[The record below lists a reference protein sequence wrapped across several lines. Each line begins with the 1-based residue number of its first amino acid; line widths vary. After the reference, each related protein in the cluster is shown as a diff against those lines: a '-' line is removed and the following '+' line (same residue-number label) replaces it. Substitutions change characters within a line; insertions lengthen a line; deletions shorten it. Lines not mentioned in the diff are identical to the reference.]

1 MTRPRPTWWNDRV
14 PSITSPSILAKAPK
28 HTGRALI
35 AAAVLIAAA
44 CAPTGGDDEATVPT
58 FDRSSETT
66 IRSDAPSEPPTTDTT
81 LVEDEARADETD
93 QAGAAID
100 GAVDG
105 MAGADSVGDALFPG
119 VGNGGYDATFYRIT
133 IDAADPDLTVETA
146 IDLVPAIDLSQ
157 FNLDLVGMDVAAID
171 VDDVP
176 ATFSRD
182 GRELIV
188 TPPEPLAADE
198 PVTVTVTTTG
208 QPEPIADPGAFGSSG
223 WITESWGSYV
233 ASEPIGAAN
242 WFPSNDHPTDK
253 ALFTIDVTVETG
265 LAAAGPGLL
274 ESETDNGDGTT
285 TFRWVSSDPMA
296 TYLASVVVGDFVID
310 QEVLPSGVVLRDV
323 FPTDRADELRTV
335 LDGKHEAMLDVFTE
349 IFGPYPFESYG
360 VVGVPESLGYALE
373 NQTLSL
379 FSADDLATDE
389 LFIDLVL
396 AHELAHHWFGNLVSP
411 AEWDD
416 IWLNEGFA
424 TWADLYWVDPFLEF
438 DVFDTVYE
446 DVAEQN
452 LPPIKGLDPTSL
464 FDLNVYDRG
473 GLTLEAIRRTIGD
486 DEFFGLLQ
494 AWIERHANGAATTDD
509 FLTLVDER
517 HGADVRALAESWIF
531 DPDVPV
537 LPPR

>member
-1 MTRPRPTWWNDRV
+1 MAIPILSPLVRSTRPVSSLFAR
-14 PSITSPSILAKAPK
+14 APK
-28 HTGRALI
+28 HSGRALI
-35 AAAVLIAAA
+35 ATAVLIAAA
-44 CAPTGGDDEATVPT
+44 CAPTGDDEATT
-58 FDRSSETT
+58 TTIDRSSETT
-66 IRSDAPSEPPTTDTT
+66 LRSPAPDAPTTTVAT
-81 LVEDEARADETD
+81 EAAE
-93 QAGAAID
+93 QAGEEASGSSPD
-100 GAVDG
+100 
-105 MAGADSVGDALFPG
+105 AGEVGSDSAGDALFPG
-119 VGNGGYDATFYRIT
+119 VGNGGYDAVSYEIR
-133 IDAADPDLTVETA
+133 IDAADPDLTVVTE
-146 IDLVPAIDLSQ
+146 IELVPEVDLRQ
-157 FNLDLVGMDVAAID
+157 FNLDLVGMDVLEVD
-171 VDDVP
+171 VDDQS
-176 ATFSRD
+176 ATFARE

-188 TPPEPLAADE
+188 TPTDPLAADD
-198 PVTVTVTTTG
+198 PVTITVTTTG

-223 WITESWGSYV
+223 WVTESWGSYV
-233 ASEPIGAAN
+233 ASEPVGAAT

-253 ALFTIDVTVETG
+253 ALFSIDVTVETG
-265 LAAAGPGLL
+265 LTAAGPGLL

-285 TFRWVSSDPMA
+285 TFRWVSADPMA

-323 FPTDRADELRTV
+323 FPTERAEELRTV

-360 VVGVPESLGYALE
+360 VVGVPSSLGYALE

-396 AHELAHHWFGNLVSP
+396 AHELAHHWFGNLISP

-424 TWADLYWVDPFLEF
+424 TWADLYWVDPFLDF
-438 DVFDTVYE
+438 DVFDTVYD
-446 DVAEQN
+446 DVAAQN
-452 LPPIKGLDPTSL
+452 LPPIKGLTPSSL

-486 DEFFGLLQ
+486 EDFFALLQ
-494 AWIERHANGAATTDD
+494 AWIERHGGGAATTDD
-509 FLTLVDER
+509 FLTLVEER
-517 HGADVRALAESWIF
+517 HGSDVRAVAESWIF